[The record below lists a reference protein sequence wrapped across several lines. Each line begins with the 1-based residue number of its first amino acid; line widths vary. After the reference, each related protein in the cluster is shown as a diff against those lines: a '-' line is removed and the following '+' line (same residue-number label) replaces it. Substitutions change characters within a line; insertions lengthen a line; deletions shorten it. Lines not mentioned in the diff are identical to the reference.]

1 MSDRGKL
8 GTFLKEVIDWDWKK
22 FCEAEKSPKFSG
34 YEAAVF
40 SLVRTCSDGKL
51 NAIKLSIDRVDGKVE
66 TPIKFEYPRIY
77 FLFPE
82 ATKTALPAPGQAPTL
97 TTGPEA
103 DSINEPPE
111 AEEEEEPVKLTT
123 MTLRQTLE
131 KMADSP
137 RQVPLLIHQR
147 KKEVE
152 NGQIPEDGNLPLVK
166 SVIAANLLI
175 LANEKNNFEAIT
187 EVFDQIDGKL
197 VETIRILGEDIF
209 LTSYALEAPY
219 GAAKNK
225 DGVYQMMAP
234 QIMDTWKQKLKKD

>member
-8 GTFLKEVIDWDWKK
+8 GTFLKEIIDWDWKR
-22 FCEAEKSPKFSG
+22 FCEAEKDPKYTG
-34 YEAAVF
+34 YQAAVF
-40 SLVRTCSDGKL
+40 SLVRTCSDAKL
-51 NAIKLSIDRVDGKVE
+51 SAIKLSIDRVDGKVE
-66 TPIKFEYPRIY
+66 TPIKFEYPKIF

-82 ATKTALPAPGQAPTL
+82 AQKVALPAPGQLPTL
-97 TTGPEA
+97 TTGE
-103 DSINEPPE
+103 DFDRLNEPP
-111 AEEEEEPVKLTT
+111 EEEEEPVKLTT

-137 RQVPLLIHQR
+137 RQVPLLIHDR
-147 KKEVE
+147 KKKVE
-152 NGQIPEDGNLPLVK
+152 RGETTEEEQIPLVK

-219 GAAKNK
+219 GSTKNK
-225 DGVYQMMAP
+225 DGVYQLMAP
-234 QIMDTWKQKLKKD
+234 QIMDAWKDKLKKD

>member
-8 GTFLKEVIDWDWKK
+8 GSFLKEIIDWDWKQ
-22 FCEAEKSPKFSG
+22 FCEAEADPKYTG
-34 YEAAVF
+34 YQAAVF

-51 NAIKLSIDRVDGKVE
+51 SAIKLSIDRVDGKVE
-66 TPIKFEYPRIY
+66 TPIKFEYPKIY

-82 ATKTALPAPGQAPTL
+82 AQKVTLPAPGQTPTL
-97 TTGPEA
+97 TTGEEPEPL
-103 DSINEPPE
+103 NEPPE
-111 AEEEEEPVKLTT
+111 AEEEPVKVTT

-152 NGQIPEDGNLPLVK
+152 NDQIPEDGNLPLVK
-166 SVIAANLLI
+166 SVIVANLLI

-187 EVFDQIDGKL
+187 EIFDQIDGKL
-197 VETIRILGEDIF
+197 VETIRILGEDIY

-219 GAAKNK
+219 GATKNK
-225 DGVYQMMAP
+225 DGVYQLMAP
-234 QIMDTWKQKLKKD
+234 QIMDAWKEKLKKD